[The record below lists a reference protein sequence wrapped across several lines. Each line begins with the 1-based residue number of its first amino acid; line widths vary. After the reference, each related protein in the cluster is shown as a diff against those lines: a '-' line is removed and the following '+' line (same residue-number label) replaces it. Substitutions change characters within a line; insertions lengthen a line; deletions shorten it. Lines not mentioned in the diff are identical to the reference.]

1 MRPIIWNF
9 VRVAWLAGLAAA
21 PALAA
26 AEDDDAVPSAWL
38 LADQDAREA
47 GITLEVSGQLVDATL
62 PVELER
68 DLELSVTDGDRG
80 GSAWVEAG
88 LLYWVQGRH
97 GKVRATRPGV
107 NVDPDAVALRTDAH
121 SARTLA
127 EDLDASLELDGDR
140 WVLRGEGV
148 LFDLSY
154 AALPEDAV
162 DVVLL
167 PMARTTRRGVT
178 VVPRK
183 VATARTRVR
192 SPKRAQRWIARQ
204 PFAPSPVAG
213 AAGVSGDSLTAP
225 DHPTSRPEHGGE
237 TPADLVAWY
246 CDAGTCLVL
255 GIDGLAH
262 QCDKRGCAEAGAW
275 SAGEGWVDVGAERYT
290 WSAGMLVR
298 AADLATPPPTP
309 AAAQEVQP

>member
-1 MRPIIWNF
+1 MRPIIWNLIGC
-9 VRVAWLAGLAAA
+9 AWLATAPANAA
-21 PALAA
+21 PV
-26 AEDDDAVPSAWL
+26 DDDAVPSAWL

-47 GITLEVSGQLVDATL
+47 GITLEVSGQAVDAAL

-68 DLELSVTDGDRG
+68 DLELSVTDGERG

-127 EDLDASLELDGDR
+127 EDLDASLELDGDQ

-154 AALPEDAV
+154 AALPQEEV

-178 VVPRK
+178 VVPKK

-213 AAGVSGDSLTAP
+213 ANSVSRDSLTAP
-225 DHPTSRPEHGGE
+225 DHPTLSPDRSGE

-246 CDAGTCLVL
+246 CDAAKCLVL
-255 GIDGLAH
+255 GVDGLAH
-262 QCDKRGCAEAGAW
+262 HCAKSGCAEAGAW
-275 SAGEGWVDVGAERYT
+275 SAGEGWVDVGAERYV
-290 WSAGMLVR
+290 WSDGTLVR
-298 AADLATPPPTP
+298 ATDLANSQPTS
-309 AAAQEVQP
+309 AAVQEVQP